1 MPLWLN
7 SRRKQGLPDAAD
19 IAAGSISSDVAA
31 VFRLLQ
37 RCPMAQKTPLTT
49 VPELA
54 TRFEVDKLWVKDER
68 SRMNLGSFKALG
80 AVYAIAK
87 EALATQKQ
95 ELTTALTGVTYC
107 CASAGNHG
115 LSVAAGARL
124 FGAQAVIY
132 LAQTVP
138 EDFARRL
145 GEKGAKV
152 VRGGR
157 NYEESMEMA
166 KEDATTHRWTL
177 LSDTSWP
184 GYTQLPRDIMEG
196 YLATGAEVAEQILE
210 PPTHVFLQAGVGGLA
225 AACTATARKFWGE
238 TPKIIVV
245 EPLFAPALYQSVQA
259 GRVLTVTGA
268 VSNMGR
274 LDCKRPSDLALSFL
288 AKEADAFQLIN
299 DEETASFIAEL
310 RAYGLATSPSG
321 GAGLSA
327 FANLNRAQR
336 AHLGINEHSRILTYL
351 SEGV

>member
-1 MPLWLN
+1 MLLWLN
-7 SRRKQGLPDAAD
+7 SRRKQGLPDNVD
-19 IAAGSISSDVAA
+19 IATGSVSSDVATA
-31 VFRLLQ
+31 LRLLK
-37 RCPMAQKTPLTT
+37 RCPVAQKTPLIT

-54 TRFEVDKLWVKDER
+54 TRLGVNKLWVKDER

-87 EALATQKQ
+87 QALATEQQ

-124 FGAQAVIY
+124 FGARAVIY
-132 LAQTVP
+132 LSQTVP
-138 EDFARRL
+138 HDFVKRL
-145 GEKGAKV
+145 QEKGAKV
-152 VRGGR
+152 VRAGK
-157 NYEESMEMA
+157 NYEESMAVA
-166 KEDATTHRWTL
+166 KEDAATHRWTL

-196 YLATGAEVAEQILE
+196 YLVTGAEAAAQIAQ

-225 AACTATARKFWGE
+225 AACTAAARKFWGD

-245 EPLFAPALYQSVQA
+245 EPRVAPALYQSVQV

-274 LDCKRPSDLALSFL
+274 LDCKRPSDLALAFL
-288 AKEADAFQLIN
+288 AKEADAFQLIS
-299 DEETASFIAEL
+299 DEETSSFITGL
-310 RAYGLATSPSG
+310 PAYGLVTSPSG

-327 FANLNRAQR
+327 LAHLRQAQR
-336 AHLGINEHSRILTYL
+336 ERLGINEHSRILTYL
-351 SEGV
+351 SEGA

>member
-1 MPLWLN
+1 MILWLN
-7 SRRKQGLPDAAD
+7 SRRKKGLPDEAD

-31 VFRLLQ
+31 VFTLLQ
-37 RCPMAQKTPLTT
+37 RCPVAQKTPLIT

-54 TRFEVDKLWVKDER
+54 TKLKVDELWVKDER

-87 EALATQKQ
+87 QALATKPS
-95 ELTTALTGVTYC
+95 ELTTALTGVIYC

-138 EDFARRL
+138 DSFAKQLR
-145 GEKGAKV
+145 EKGAKV
-152 VRGGR
+152 VRAGE
-157 NYEESMEMA
+157 NYEESMTAA
-166 KEDATTHRWTL
+166 KEGAAIHGWTL
-177 LSDTSWP
+177 LADTSWP

-196 YLATGAEVAEQILE
+196 YLATGAEVAEQISQ
-210 PPTHVFLQAGVGGLA
+210 PPTHIFLQAGVGGLA
-225 AACTATARKFWGE
+225 AACTAMARKLWGE
-238 TPKIIVV
+238 APKIIIV

-259 GRVLTVTGA
+259 GRVLAVTGA

-274 LDCKRPSDLALSFL
+274 LDCKRPSDLALAYL
-288 AKEADAFQLIN
+288 AKEADAFELIS
-299 DEETASFIAEL
+299 DEEIASFITRLPE
-310 RAYGLATSPSG
+310 YGLTTSPSG

-327 FANLNRAQR
+327 FADLSEAQR
-336 AHLGINEHSRILTYL
+336 EHLGINEHSRILTYL
-351 SEGV
+351 SEGA